1 LNLVLTGGGTGGHI
15 YPALALAQAFGGVAE
30 FAPLEVLFVG
40 TRDRLEATIVPEAGL
55 PIRFV
60 QAAPL
65 ARKVSPALFVGL
77 LRNAAGI
84 VQSARILLRARPD
97 VVIATGGYVAFPVV
111 AALRVLRVLRRTRA
125 RVAVFEAN
133 AVAGLTNRVLAPMVD
148 EVWLAMAPAKRQLT
162 FRETLVGMPVRATMR
177 RSFDVLEA
185 RGTLG
190 LDAAG
195 TTIVV
200 MGGSLGARSLNEAAA
215 GLVEAGLPPGWQ
227 LLVVAGARDYEALRR
242 RLAGYAR
249 ATVRSYL
256 DDPRAAYAAAD
267 VVVARA
273 GASTLGELAA
283 TATPALLV
291 PYPHATDDHQTA
303 NARAFSADGGAR
315 MLADAELDAA
325 RLRAELEAML
335 VPGVLRE
342 IRAAAGRRAQV
353 DPAAAIMARVKRW
366 SRTNVADP

>member
-1 LNLVLTGGGTGGHI
+1 MLTGGGTGGHI
-15 YPALALAQAFGGVAE
+15 YPALALAHAFAGVAE
-30 FAPLEVLFVG
+30 FAPLDVLFVG
-40 TRDRLEATIVPEAGL
+40 TRDRMEATIVPEAGL

-65 ARKVSPALFVGL
+65 ARSVSPALLIGL

-111 AALRVLRVLRRTRA
+111 AALRVLRLLRRTRA

-133 AVAGLTNRVLAPMVD
+133 AAAGLANRILAPMVD
-148 EVWLAMAPAKRQLT
+148 EVWLAMAPEKRPLT
-162 FRETLVGMPVRATMR
+162 ARETLVGMPVRASMR

-185 RGTLG
+185 RGALG
-190 LDAAG
+190 LDALA

-215 GLVEAGLPPGWQ
+215 GLVEAGLPQGWQ
-227 LLVVAGARDYEALRR
+227 LLVVAGARDYEDLRR
-242 RLAGYAR
+242 RLASYPR
-249 ATVRSYL
+249 VTVRSYL
-256 DDPRAAYAAAD
+256 NDPRAAYAAAD
-267 VVVARA
+267 VLVARA

-303 NARAFSADGGAR
+303 NALAFTAGGGAR
-315 MLADAELDAA
+315 MLGDAELGAA

-335 VPGVLRE
+335 APGVLGE
-342 IRAAAGRRAQV
+342 MRAAAGRGAQL
-353 DPAAAIMARVKRW
+353 DPAAAVTARVKRW
-366 SRTNVADP
+366 SRANVADP